1 MSAAAAAASRRNVAP
16 VVDPL
21 EARRLFAAV
30 PLVVNGTAGNDFIE
44 LTQNA
49 THYVVTV
56 NGVSNSHLFADV
68 SNIDITCG
76 DGDDVIVAT
85 NMLLG
90 FYANGGN
97 GADAMI
103 GGQGA
108 DTFLGAAGKDVLYG
122 GPNNDR
128 LNGAGGNDKV
138 IGEAGADRCYAG
150 DGADYVDGGS
160 SNDRLYLNQQGLD
173 TAFGGGGDDIFFAFD
188 RTKDELFGG
197 SGTDTATCDTADT
210 RNSLEQVAVI

>member
-1 MSAAAAAASRRNVAP
+1 MSAVARHRHA
-16 VVDPL
+16 VVDPLEAL

-30 PLVVNGTAGNDFIE
+30 PLVVTGTAGADFIE

-56 NGVSNSHLFADV
+56 NGVSNSHAFADV
-68 SNIDITCG
+68 SNIDVSCG

-85 NMLLG
+85 NLLLG

-97 GADAMI
+97 GNDAMI

-108 DTFLGAAGKDVLYG
+108 DTFVGAAGKDVLYG

-150 DGADYVDGGS
+150 DGNDYVDGGS

-173 TAFGGGGDDIFFAFD
+173 TAFGGGGDDI
-188 RTKDELFGG
+188 
-197 SGTDTATCDTADT
+197 
-210 RNSLEQVAVI
+210 